1 MFLSGPRSPLHKI
14 MFPSQ
19 NRRNRRKD
27 YPKKMMRNLSL
38 AFFISSRGILLR
50 TQEHVAHVGGIC
62 CGQTGLKHE
71 TNHHLHF
78 YCCPNQATKKDV
90 DKWKNTTWLM
100 TGTAMM
106 RTPHMSCRTLPWTK
120 TEISPWQRAWLST
133 YNRVWNIYFRINKSN
148 IWRGLSEFSSLLKHI
163 ECIISVVTNHNM
175 YGCGSN
181 ILSISSDMYL
191 VFSCYTFA
199 CSHIMTK
206 HKQKKSQYIL
216 FLFFPSLS
224 GKSLNSM
231 LILYHS

>member
-1 MFLSGPRSPLHKI
+1 MPGWNGLTRKEKHQVLNKQIVDTCKLPEMFCRCLICGQNSSLTTNLSIHTDFDPKVVQGSNPKPMIGFISITQERMMFLSGPRSPLHKI

-90 DKWKNTTWLM
+90 ERGKTTTCLLTGTPMLM
-100 TGTAMM
+100 TSY
-106 RTPHMSCRTLPWTK
+106 MSSRTL
-120 TEISPWQRAWLST
+120 L
-133 YNRVWNIYFRINKSN
+133 
-148 IWRGLSEFSSLLKHI
+148 
-163 ECIISVVTNHNM
+163 
-175 YGCGSN
+175 
-181 ILSISSDMYL
+181 
-191 VFSCYTFA
+191 
-199 CSHIMTK
+199 
-206 HKQKKSQYIL
+206 
-216 FLFFPSLS
+216 
-224 GKSLNSM
+224 
-231 LILYHS
+231 